1 MVHMQCQC
9 LSVFERERLNDL
21 LILYLSRMQAE
32 PAAWAA
38 PSVSGYVHCVPMKSG
53 AAFPESLMKL
63 DYKCIIVEVTD
74 LV

>member
-1 MVHMQCQC
+1 
-9 LSVFERERLNDL
+9 
-21 LILYLSRMQAE
+21 MQAE